1 MRVAKKSSL
10 APFKYIKYDD
20 CIGFAID
27 EIRNRIPFKDQI
39 SNIGIVIIVRLSIFV
54 WKIFKTLNVLPEF
67 RFKLIGFF
75 MLSLAIYSHIDAK
88 LRLKS
93 GL

>member
-54 WKIFKTLNVLPEF
+54 WKIFKTLNVLLEF

-75 MLSLAIYSHIDAK
+75 YAISSDILPYRCK
-88 LRLKS
+88 T
-93 GL
+93 